1 MFSLKKIKYLKVF
14 LIFIF
19 SFLLFT
25 HQSSARDNIYDW
37 YVKDFSTEIKVN
49 LDSSLDITEVVVAD
63 CGELDNKHGIFRT
76 LLTKYKTQEGEYILP
91 TTLKSITDENNE
103 AYEYSKEKDLDTII
117 YKIGDEDIEVKGE
130 NTYVIQYKVEN
141 AVRTERNSYDE
152 LYWNI
157 LGNFWNMEIDNFRA
171 KIIFPQEIKKED
183 IDLDYYAGMLGSKS
197 KAGFDYIWLND
208 NELEFRSN
216 KVIGMRTGLTLSATF
231 PKDIVSPY
239 QYSFW
244 QKFIIAIN
252 TTILKYIIAL
262 IFLILAF
269 FIWFKFGRDARV
281 NKPLIAEYEPP
292 ENMSPIEIGSILNR
306 GWRAKNSIPATII
319 NLAVKGY
326 LKIEKIEKTG
336 IFSKTDYKFIKVNKE
351 IKDLYGAEEIL
362 FENIFSH
369 NKSEVKLNELKNENR
384 IQLEKISQYVSKD
397 LRAKKIL
404 DKNSIFIG
412 VVMIFLA
419 VILFI
424 IFIGINIL
432 VAFSSVGFVIF
443 GFLSI
448 NSLTLKGAELKH
460 KIKGFKLYMATAEKY
475 RSRFYEKEGMME
487 KYLPYAIQFG
497 ITKEWLNSM
506 KNIYG
511 EDYLNNHHLSFMA
524 GAIAIS
530 DFNALNSVI
539 GSISSDISS
548 HISSTSSGAG
558 GFGSSGGGGGG
569 GGGGGW

>member
-1 MFSLKKIKYLKVF
+1 MFNLKKIKFFDVF

-25 HQSSARDNIYDW
+25 NQSSARDYIYDW
-37 YVKDFSTEIKVN
+37 YIKDFSTEIKVN
-49 LDSSLDITEVVVAD
+49 LDSSLDITEVIIAD
-63 CGELDNKHGIFRT
+63 CGELDDKHGIFRT
-76 LLTKYKTQEGEYILP
+76 LPTKYKTEEGSYILP

-103 AYEYSKEKDLDTII
+103 AYKYSKERDLDTIT
-117 YKIGDEDIEVKGE
+117 YKIGDEDVEVKGE
-130 NTYVIQYKVEN
+130 NTYIIKYKVEN

-183 IDLDYYAGMLGSKS
+183 IDLDYYAGILGDKS
-197 KAGFDYIWLND
+197 KAGFDYLWLND

-239 QYSFW
+239 QYSLW
-244 QKFIIAIN
+244 EKFIIAIDK
-252 TTILKYIIAL
+252 TMLKYFIAL
-262 IFLILAF
+262 LILILAF
-269 FIWFKFGRDARV
+269 SIWFKFGREPRV

-306 GWRAKNSIPATII
+306 GWRTKNSIPATII

-326 LKIEKIEKTG
+326 LKIEKIEKSG
-336 IFSKTDYKFIKVNKE
+336 IFSKTDYKFINANKE
-351 IKDLYGAEEIL
+351 IKDLYKAEEKL
-362 FENIFSH
+362 FENIFAY
-369 NKSEVKLNELKNENR
+369 EDEIKLSQLKNEDR
-384 IQLEKISQYVSKD
+384 IKLTEIFQYVSGD
-397 LRAKKIL
+397 LKNRKIINTKSVL
-404 DKNSIFIG
+404 IG
-412 VVMIFLA
+412 VAIIFLA

-424 IFIGINIL
+424 VFIDINIL
-432 VAFSSVGFVIF
+432 VGFSSVSFLIF
-443 GFLSI
+443 GILSI
-448 NSLTLKGAELKH
+448 NSLTLKGSELKH
-460 KIKGFKLYMATAEKY
+460 KIKGFKLYMTTAEKY

-497 ITKEWLNSM
+497 ITKEWLNNM

-524 GAIAIS
+524 GAIVIS

-539 GSISSDISS
+539 SGISSDISS

-558 GFGSSGGGGGG
+558 GSGSSGGGGGG